1 MQQSIEASMNDDRN
15 NEGNGG
21 GPVEPGRGSTLPGPS
36 ADPRPRQLAPPI
48 APRSVYRRHTAS
60 GHSGSAR
67 QKIKHLKL
75 LATVLLALLVS
86 VAVAASML
94 LFQVQRLRGDAEH
107 FATEIAQRDNELA
120 KAREK
125 ITQMSNDMRALL
137 SNRIPGITEL
147 VNSRQVEIN
156 DKYFKNIT
164 FVQSGVGDSQA
175 IEFSAVLEN
184 QTPDPVLPQVD
195 IVLFDELG
203 LQTGASRLDKSQ
215 TITPATMSELQPG
228 ETRTYSGSITLQ
240 RKTPSKYFVVDV
252 N

>member
-1 MQQSIEASMNDDRN
+1 MQQSIETPMNDHRN
-15 NEGNGG
+15 NEGNRG
-21 GPVEPGRGSTLPGPS
+21 GPVEPGTGSALSEPS
-36 ADPRPRQLAPPI
+36 SDPRPRQLAPPI
-48 APRSVYRRHTAS
+48 ATRSAYRRHSSS
-60 GHSGSAR
+60 GHSGSSR

-75 LATVLLALLVS
+75 LATVLLALLVT

-94 LFQVQRLRGDAEH
+94 LFQVQRFRGDAEH

-147 VNSRQVEIN
+147 VTNRQVELN

-164 FVQSGVGDSQA
+164 FVRSGVGTSQT

-203 LQTGASRLDKSQ
+203 LQTGAARLDKSQ
-215 TITPATMSELQPG
+215 TVTPVTMSELQPG
-228 ETRTYSGSITLQ
+228 ETRTYSGRITLQ
-240 RKTPSKYFVVDV
+240 RQTPSKYFVVDV